1 METSQQLVSQKKYVY
16 MFHEGNAQMKDLLGG
31 KGANLAEMTRLG
43 LPIPQGFTITTEAC
57 NAYHANGKQFPD
69 GLKEQ
74 VEQALKELERITGKK
89 FGDKENPLLVSVRS
103 GAPVS
108 MPGMMDTIL
117 NIGLN
122 DETVE
127 GLAKKTNNRRFAL
140 DCYRRLIQMFGNV
153 VLKIDHEKFEKEL
166 ERVKEIENVQ
176 YDQELSEQA
185 LSTVVNSFKRLVKQ
199 ETGRDF
205 PQDPMEQLYMAIKAV
220 FDSWNNKRAIKYR
233 EVNKIPH
240 NLGTAANV
248 QVMVFGNMGE
258 NSGTGVA
265 FTRNPANGNKELYG
279 EYLMN
284 AQGEDVVAGIR
295 TPLPVSK
302 LKEQNE
308 ELYNQF
314 VEICDKLERHYRDMQ
329 DIEFTIEEGKLFI
342 LQTRTGKRTASAAVK
357 IAVDMVK
364 EGIIDK
370 EEAIMRITPEQVDQ
384 LLHPR
389 IDPNAHYEVLAKGL
403 NASPGAASGAVVFDP
418 DSAEKLA
425 KSGKKVILV
434 RPETTPEDIHGIV
447 AAEGVLTSRGGATS
461 HAAVVARGIGK
472 PCVVGCE
479 DIKIDLEKK
488 RFTVGEIVV
497 SEGDIIT
504 IDGSTGEVILGAV
517 PLTHPEL
524 SEEFKTLLR
533 WADDIRKLGV
543 RANADTPEMAM
554 LAIKFGAEGIG
565 LCRTERMFNAPDR
578 MPIMRAMIIAGSEEE
593 RKKQIE
599 KLRPMQKE
607 DFKEMLRI
615 MGDRP
620 MIVRLLD
627 PPLHEFMPSPEELLN
642 EIFVLK
648 EKGKKDDDPEVVERK
663 RLLKRVKELQEI
675 NPMLGHR
682 GVRLGMTYP
691 YIYEMQIRALL
702 EAAAEVIK
710 EGIKVNPEI
719 MVPQVVTAQELKW
732 VRKMVDRIKEEVERE
747 YNVKIP
753 LKFGTMME
761 CVRACMRA
769 EDLAKVCDF
778 FSFGTN
784 DLTQAT
790 FSFSREDAE
799 SKFLPMYTS
808 HGILQH
814 NPFQVLDVKGVGK
827 LMQLAV
833 EWGRKGNPNLE
844 IGICGEHGGEPNSI
858 KFCHAIGLDYVS
870 CSPYRI
876 PIARLVAA
884 QASILE
890 KRGEKLYQEGA
901 D

>member
-57 NAYHANGKQFPD
+57 NAYYANGKQFPD

-117 NIGLN
+117 NLGLN

-176 YDQELSEQA
+176 YDHELSEQA
-185 LSTVVNSFKRLVKQ
+185 LSTVVNSFKRLIKQ
-199 ETGRDF
+199 ETGKDF

-308 ELYNQF
+308 DLYNQF

-488 RFTVGEIVV
+488 RFTVGEVVV

-517 PLTHPEL
+517 PLTHPEF

-642 EIFVLK
+642 EIFALK

-702 EAAAEVIK
+702 EAAAEV
-710 EGIKVNPEI
+710 
-719 MVPQVVTAQELKW
+719 
-732 VRKMVDRIKEEVERE
+732 
-747 YNVKIP
+747 
-753 LKFGTMME
+753 
-761 CVRACMRA
+761 
-769 EDLAKVCDF
+769 
-778 FSFGTN
+778 
-784 DLTQAT
+784 
-790 FSFSREDAE
+790 
-799 SKFLPMYTS
+799 
-808 HGILQH
+808 
-814 NPFQVLDVKGVGK
+814 
-827 LMQLAV
+827 
-833 EWGRKGNPNLE
+833 
-844 IGICGEHGGEPNSI
+844 
-858 KFCHAIGLDYVS
+858 
-870 CSPYRI
+870 
-876 PIARLVAA
+876 
-884 QASILE
+884 
-890 KRGEKLYQEGA
+890 
-901 D
+901 